1 VVFSAPP
8 LERSRFLH
16 SDKKTSRIGKREDLA
31 CQGYTRVS
39 SICFGRPMLKP
50 DPSRYP
56 RLIHTHIGSGPE
68 WVEPESAEHGEGSN
82 GALASRPQE
91 ELSADPALDLRL
103 NEILEQA
110 RLATAATGAV
120 IALAGDD
127 EMVCRA
133 TSGDKAPSLGIGLNT
148 RSGLS
153 AACVQT
159 REMQRCD
166 DTLTDLR
173 VNATAC
179 RDLDIR
185 SILVLPVL
193 DGEKLCGIFEV
204 FSSAPR
210 AFGDPDVQALQALSR
225 RISHTVHEAYGGKTW
240 AQAAD
245 TPPQKADPAQPEV
258 MAPEIFLAS
267 ERRDGGIRGRDY
279 RTGALTVAVIALAIL
294 LGWMVG
300 RAGWSMAV
308 NRTQTQL
315 PIAPEEA
322 QAAEQ
327 APADTPHPSPGTEEP
342 TSSAK
347 PVRVTPASSVFSK
360 SGTKQKA
367 EAVVPLPGGLVVY
380 EHGKVVFQMPP
391 SETLRSGSEK
401 TLIEPPGS
409 VQNAVTREGDA
420 SPPAQTA
427 LRAPN
432 SYLLERVEPQYPEE
446 AKQQHIQGPVVL
458 NALVGTDGSVRE
470 LKVISGDAQLIKAAV
485 DAVSQWRFQPH
496 RLKGQLVEFETQITV
511 NFALP

>member
-1 VVFSAPP
+1 
-8 LERSRFLH
+8 
-16 SDKKTSRIGKREDLA
+16 
-31 CQGYTRVS
+31 
-39 SICFGRPMLKP
+39 MLKP
-50 DPSRYP
+50 DPTRYP
-56 RLIHTHIGSGPE
+56 RLMYTHIANGPE
-68 WVEPESAEHGEGSN
+68 WVEPDSAEHGEGSN
-82 GALASRPQE
+82 GASASRPQE
-91 ELSADPALDLRL
+91 ELFADSALDLRL
-103 NEILEQA
+103 NEILQQA

-120 IALAGDD
+120 IALARGE

-133 TSGDKAPSLGIGLNT
+133 TSGDKAPSLGIGVT

-173 VNATAC
+173 VNAIAC

-193 DGEKLCGIFEV
+193 DGEKLWGIFEV

-210 AFGDPDVQALQALSR
+210 AFSDSDVQTLEALSR
-225 RISHTVHEAYGGKTW
+225 KISHTVHEACEGSPW

-245 TPPQKADPAQPEV
+245 TPPHQQPKADPAQPQV
-258 MAPEIFLAS
+258 MAREILHRS
-267 ERRDGGIRGRDY
+267 GLRDLGVRGRDY
-279 RTGALTVAVIALAIL
+279 RTGALTAAVIALAIL

-308 NRTQTQL
+308 NRAPSQL
-315 PIAPEEA
+315 PIAPPEEA

-327 APADTPHPSPGTEEP
+327 APADTGDVRASPGMKEP

-347 PVRVTPASSVFSK
+347 PIRVTPARSALSK
-360 SGTKQKA
+360 PATKSKA
-367 EAVVPLPGGLVVY
+367 VLLPGGLVVY
-380 EHGKVVFQMPP
+380 ENGKVVFQMAP
-391 SETLRSGSEK
+391 SEKTLLSGSEK
-401 TLIEPPGS
+401 TFIEPQAS
-409 VQNAVTREGDA
+409 IQSAVGREGDS
-420 SPPAQTA
+420 SPPVQTA
-427 LRAPN
+427 LQAPI
-432 SYLLERVEPQYPEE
+432 SYLLERVEPEYPEE

-470 LKVISGDAQLIKAAV
+470 LKVISGDPKLIKAAV

-496 RLKGQLVEFETQITV
+496 RLEGQLVEFETQIVV
-511 NFALP
+511 NFALPPSTP